1 MGNALSAS
9 AETGPSS
16 IRSIEKSKL
25 IVEQPQR
32 LVDLGL
38 LLDTLDKVAAT
49 GKVNERNREDA
60 SGDLG
65 GAGTGSG
72 AKGDDGTS
80 ARDMIIAR
88 MPPMEIVRQKLEV
101 HIQGEVRKLE
111 KLARRQA
118 RHAKPGDAHA
128 LNNLYA
134 RIRRLNSLLHE
145 LVEASVDLL
154 KRLFI
159 RVFVDN
165 QSII

>member
-1 MGNALSAS
+1 MGNALSSS
-9 AETGPSS
+9 ADKGPSAV
-16 IRSIEKSKL
+16 RSVESSKL
-25 IVEQPQR
+25 IVQQPSR
-32 LVDLGL
+32 MVELGL

-49 GKVNERNREDA
+49 GKVSERTGEDR
-60 SGDLG
+60 SGDMG

-72 AKGDDGTS
+72 KGDDGAS
-80 ARDMIIAR
+80 QRDMIIAR

-101 HIQGEVRKLE
+101 HIHGEVRKLRR
-111 KLARRQA
+111 LARRQA
-118 RHAKPGDAHA
+118 RSGKPGDAHA
-128 LNNLYA
+128 LNDLYA

-165 QSII
+165 QSVL